1 MHGEYTV
8 EIYKEEL
15 SERKAEELEFK
26 LINEHAN
33 QLVNWIAYRDMDY
46 EALELKNKLRK
57 KNMDFVKE
65 IRSLETT
72 NLTEAIK
79 RYREALKNMRGY
91 VSINYQKKTL
101 VAELLVDETR
111 PGDWIIID
119 RLTLCLKR
127 ANRFPE
133 AIEEAEK
140 YFVDFPG
147 ILKIEA
153 GNRLRE
159 RTEKLKESLN
169 KK

>member
-1 MHGEYTV
+1 
-8 EIYKEEL
+8 
-15 SERKAEELEFK
+15 
-26 LINEHAN
+26 
-33 QLVNWIAYRDMDY
+33 
-46 EALELKNKLRK
+46 
-57 KNMDFVKE
+57 
-65 IRSLETT
+65 
-72 NLTEAIK
+72 
-79 RYREALKNMRGY
+79 MRGY
-91 VSINYQKKTL
+91 VSINCQKKTL

-111 PGDWIIID
+111 PSDWIIIY

-147 ILKIEA
+147 ISQIEA
-153 GNRLRE
+153 GKRLKE